1 MPMSVRSVP
10 AALAADKKQR
20 GFSYITEVSENGLKL
35 EYFHRPAVIGVAG
48 GRIPDHDP
56 ALA

>member
-1 MPMSVRSVP
+1 MSVRSVP